1 MPTFTYKARNQTG
14 GSVAGSLV
22 AETLQAATRLL
33 DERSLLP
40 IQIDEVKVAN
50 RSALTG
56 RSRRISQAKVGM
68 LYEQLADLLKAGVPV
83 LRALAVLGK
92 QGSSPALVHVL
103 REVHDDVAGGDSLAD
118 AMEKHKL
125 AFATLHVSMIRAGE
139 KGGFLEDVLARLSEF
154 IARQDSLKNKVLGAM
169 IYPCVLLLGGL
180 GAVTFL
186 MMYVVPKLRPMLMQR
201 SLPLPTTIVFAISDI
216 LGQHYLQF
224 GAVVVIAVVLI
235 GAFVRSAAGK
245 RLIAVAQLKLPIV
258 GPIFTM
264 VALCRFCR
272 IFGTLLANG
281 IPILSALRTAR
292 ESAGNPILAEAIDK
306 AADAVAGGE
315 ALSKPLSESQ
325 LFPPAMIDMIA
336 VSEESNT
343 MEKVLVEMA
352 NTQEERTA
360 RQIDLAVRMIEP
372 LMLLL
377 LGLMVM
383 FIAVALLLPILRLS
397 AGGLKS

>member
-1 MPTFTYKARNQTG
+1 MPTFSYRARNSTG
-14 GSVAGSLV
+14 AAVAGSLV
-22 AETLQAATRLL
+22 AESVHAATRML
-33 DERSLLP
+33 DERELLP
-40 IQIDEVKVAN
+40 IQIDEVKTTN

-83 LRALAVLGK
+83 LRALAVLSK
-92 QGSSPALVHVL
+92 QGASPALVQVL
-103 REVHDDVAGGDSLAD
+103 REVHDDIAGGDTLAG
-118 AMEKHKL
+118 AMEKHPL
-125 AFATLHVSMIRAGE
+125 AFAPLHVSMVRAGE
-139 KGGFLEDVLARLSEF
+139 KGGFLEDVLSRLSEF
-154 IARQDSLKNKVLGAM
+154 IARQDSLKNKVVGAM
-169 IYPCVLLLGGL
+169 IYPCVLLAGGL
-180 GAVTFL
+180 AAVTFL
-186 MMYVVPKLRPMLMQR
+186 MMFVVPKLRPMLTQR
-201 SLPLPTTIVFAISDI
+201 TLPAPTLIVFGVSDM
-216 LGQHYLQF
+216 LGEHYVQLL
-224 GAVVVIAVVLI
+224 AVVAILVITI
-235 GAFVRSAAGK
+235 GAFLRSDAGK
-245 RLIAVAQLKLPIV
+245 RLKATAQLKLPII

-281 IPILSALRTAR
+281 IPILTALRTAR
-292 ESAGNPILAEAIDK
+292 ESAGNPILSDAIDK
-306 AADAVAGGE
+306 AADSVAGGE
-315 ALSKPLSESQ
+315 ALSKPLAESR